1 MVLFVKLEEDGH
13 DVVRKIG
20 GGTLCVPYNRG
31 QQVLLLS
38 HLRAKQDLK
47 IYILFPLHFYRP
59 SEAFITVHVMWSH
72 VTNAMS

>member
-20 GGTLCVPYNRG
+20 GGTLCVPYNGG

-38 HLRAKQDLK
+38 HLSVKQDLK

-59 SEAFITVHVMWSH
+59 AEAFITGCV
-72 VTNAMS
+72 